1 MQRVRRI
8 EHHRRRS
15 GAGEGG
21 RNLSADVSGFTY
33 SHDNDLASRI
43 DCFLDQFNGSG
54 EIFAETFPQSLE
66 LKNFYVQDTF
76 GLFKV
81 VHRSIY
87 NEGRCCDGQE
97 FARLERKEKT

>member
-8 EHHRRRS
+8 KHHRWRP

-21 RNLSADVSGFTY
+21 GDLCSDVSRLTN
-33 SHDNDLASRI
+33 SDDNDFAPCIGRL
-43 DCFLDQFNGSG
+43 LDQFNGSG
-54 EIFAETFPQSLE
+54 EILAETFPQSLE
-66 LKNFYVQDTF
+66 LKNFYVQDTS

-87 NEGRCCDGQE
+87 NEGRYCDGQE
-97 FARLERKEKT
+97 FARLQ